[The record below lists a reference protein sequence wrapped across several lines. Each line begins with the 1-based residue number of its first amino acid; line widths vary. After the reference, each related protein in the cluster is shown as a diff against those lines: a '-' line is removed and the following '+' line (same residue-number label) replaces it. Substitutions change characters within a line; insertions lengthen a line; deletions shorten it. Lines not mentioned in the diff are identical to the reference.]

1 MNGVSL
7 HRPWLEFDL
16 GQEMQV
22 LSWAVHRPGLVHAR
36 RIVWREVRDADL
48 TQDLDAHDW
57 LQAELAVRNSEDAV
71 AVLTSRDVGSFTH
84 AVATVGATEAQAV
97 ATVGLSNAERV
108 GHRTALENEHW
119 GTINIALRLNRR
131 LTDVALIE
139 AMSIAVQARTAAV
152 MDVDMPLAPGR
163 ATGTGTDC
171 IAVAALPGQTRY
183 AGLHTEIGEAA
194 GRAVYSAV
202 LDGARQWLATRGEMF
217 DATS

>member
-7 HRPWLEFDL
+7 HRPWLDFDL

-22 LSWAVHRPGLVHAR
+22 LSWAVHRPGLVQAR
-36 RIVWREVRDADL
+36 CIVWREVRDADL
-48 TQDLDAHDW
+48 TPDLEAHDW
-57 LQAELAVRNSEDAV
+57 LQAELAARNAEDAV
-71 AVLTSRDVGSFTH
+71 AFLTSRDVRSFTH
-84 AVATVGATEAQAV
+84 AVATAGATEAQAV

-108 GHRTALENEHW
+108 GHRTAPEGEHW

-131 LTDVALIE
+131 LAEAALIE
-139 AMSIAVQARTAAV
+139 TMSIAIQARTAAV
-152 MDVDMPLAPGR
+152 MGVDMPLAPGR

-171 IAVAALPGQTRY
+171 LAIAALPGRARY
-183 AGLHTEIGEAA
+183 AGLHTEIGEAT

>member
-1 MNGVSL
+1 MKGLSL

-22 LSWAVHRPGLVHAR
+22 LSWAVHRPGLVRAR

-48 TQDLDAHDW
+48 TPDLDAHDW
-57 LQAELAVRNSEDAV
+57 LQAELAARNSVEAV
-71 AVLTSRDVGSFTH
+71 AFLTSRDVGSFTH

-108 GHRTALENEHW
+108 GHRTAPEGEHW

-131 LTDVALIE
+131 LAEAALIE
-139 AMSIAVQARTAAV
+139 AMSIAVEARTAAII
-152 MDVDMPLAPGR
+152 DVDMPLAPGR

-171 IAVAALPGQTRY
+171 LAVAALPGQARY
-183 AGLHTEIGEAA
+183 AGLHTEIGEAT